1 MDCEK
6 IGRLIAALRKEQG
19 LTQRELADRLCLS
32 DRTISKWER
41 GLGAPDISLL
51 PALSRTLGIR
61 MEDMLAGEL
70 SENDLTGGNM
80 KQNSYR
86 VCPVCGNLILTTAPA
101 TVSCCGR
108 TLEPLEAQKP
118 DEAHMLSVETVEND
132 WYITSAHP
140 MTKAHSLSFVA
151 FVTADRMQLVRL
163 YPEWDLQVRI
173 PRRGHGLLLWYCT
186 EHGLFRQIL

>member
-19 LTQRELADRLCLS
+19 LTQRELADRLSLS

-61 MEDMLAGEL
+61 VEDILAGEL

-86 VCPVCGNLILTTAPA
+86 VCPVCGNLILATAPA

-118 DEAHMLSVETVEND
+118 DEAHTLSVETVEND
-132 WYITSAHP
+132 WYITSAHS

-151 FVTADRMQLVRL
+151 FVTADRVQLVRL
-163 YPEWDLQVRI
+163 YPEWDMQVRI

>member
-19 LTQRELADRLCLS
+19 LTQRELAERLCLS
-32 DRTISKWER
+32 DRTVSKWER